1 MRPPGSVDPAGQDD
15 PGGPNGPAGQDGSV
29 DHGRDRRTAQPK
41 PPERSLRYTPRS
53 DGGFGPMGSSAA
65 PAAAGPPPRDPV
77 EHSAEEHAE
86 ERRGSV
92 EFRSGAGYRPEEAEG
107 AAPQFLIEADEPF
120 DEGGAERRLAAPP
133 VLGEAPTGYRDF

>member
-1 MRPPGSVDPAGQDD
+1 
-15 PGGPNGPAGQDGSV
+15 
-29 DHGRDRRTAQPK
+29 
-41 PPERSLRYTPRS
+41 
-53 DGGFGPMGSSAA
+53 MGSSAA

-77 EHSAEEHAE
+77 LHSAEEPAE

-120 DEGGAERRLAAPP
+120 DEGGGESRLAAPP